1 MRVRITRRAQAHV
14 ERRRTW
20 WAENRPAAPN
30 LFDDE
35 LDGALRLISE
45 MPSAG
50 VMWPTA
56 RNPGL
61 RRVLM
66 SETHH
71 HVYFYVDGPRSTVVI
86 LALWGAA
93 RGRTPKL

>member
-1 MRVRITRRAQAHV
+1 VKVRITRRAQTHV
-14 ERRRTW
+14 ERRRAW
-20 WAENRPAAPN
+20 WAENRPAAPG

-35 LDGALRLISE
+35 LGGVLRLISE
-45 MPSAG
+45 MPEAG
-50 VMWPTA
+50 VLWPTA
-56 RNPGL
+56 TNPRL

-71 HVYFYVDGPRSTVVI
+71 HVYFFVDEARSTVVI

-93 RGRTPKL
+93 RGRAPKL